1 MPPSRPARPSAR
13 IRTVPGRL
21 ITDAIAT
28 HSESGKEGTPERIRK
43 ILDDV
48 PDLEIKPARTPRA
61 PRRKQPPAVPDHQ
74 LNAQLREGPRSR
86 AKARTVTGK
95 TSLQALGSAGHLETY
110 RATASSGNLRVTELT
125 SRDGFTFG
133 GGITLEP
140 GRPWTA
146 FSSDYRILSIDGG
159 GARGMIPATILKEIE
174 ERSGRPISSIFDRIA
189 GTSTGSILTVGLTAT
204 RPNGTPRY
212 TAADIVQMY
221 QELGQVIFQRGSFQ
235 DRVLDNVDFLQRNI
249 RDNGADWLIWH
260 KNQAKDAIMEI
271 IDNVQDPLHSID
283 RLAFE
288 LFERLGDRR
297 LSEARCEAFTYMY
310 DIGSRTPQVMGSRES
325 TIPGT
330 RDFSD
335 YRMWQAATASS
346 AAVPFFAPMAVWENP
361 VDPEMLG
368 VPGLVQVPA
377 ARFGSGEQDMMVD
390 GGNAGIG
397 NPSLL
402 ALADENQESQGRS
415 KVLLSLGTGHF
426 NVPMGPEASGWGF
439 LEWIGTG
446 ELLTNLFDGASD
458 ATDMTLRSLVGD
470 ELTYHRWQPAIPQ
483 ELNFLDEGSATDMQ
497 ALADIA
503 QGWIDQNDELID
515 AFIESVPDRVRFI
528 A

>member
-1 MPPSRPARPSAR
+1 M
-13 IRTVPGRL
+13 TL
-21 ITDAIAT
+21 
-28 HSESGKEGTPERIRK
+28 
-43 ILDDV
+43 
-48 PDLEIKPARTPRA
+48 DLERA
-61 PRRKQPPAVPDHQ
+61 
-74 LNAQLREGPRSR
+74 
-86 AKARTVTGK
+86 
-95 TSLQALGSAGHLETY
+95 
-110 RATASSGNLRVTELT
+110 
-125 SRDGFTFG
+125 
-133 GGITLEP
+133 
-140 GRPWTA
+140 WTA

-189 GTSTGSILTVGLTAT
+189 GTSTGSILTVGLTAR

-221 QELGQVIFQRGSFQ
+221 HELGEVIFQRGSFQ

-249 RDNGADWLIWH
+249 RDNGADWLVWH

-271 IDNVQDPLHSID
+271 INNVQDPLHNID
-283 RLAFE
+283 RLAVE

-361 VDPEMLG
+361 VDPEVVG
-368 VPGLVQVPA
+368 VPGMVEIPV
-377 ARFGSGEQDMMVD
+377 ARQGSGEQDIMVD

-402 ALADENQESQGRS
+402 ALADENQDSQGRS

-470 ELTYHRWQPAIPQ
+470 ELTYHRWQPAIPS

-503 QGWIDQNDELID
+503 QGWIDENDELID

>member
-1 MPPSRPARPSAR
+1 MPQSRPIRRSAR
-13 IRTVPGRL
+13 IRPIPGRL
-21 ITDAIAT
+21 IPDSSASP
-28 HSESGKEGTPERIRK
+28 SELGKEGSPERIRK

-48 PDLEIKPARTPRA
+48 PDLEIKQPRAPRA

-74 LNAQLREGPRSR
+74 LSAELRGAPKRRLE
-86 AKARTVTGK
+86 ARTVTGK
-95 TSLQALGSAGHLETY
+95 TSLQALGSAGDLVTY
-110 RATASSGNLRVTELT
+110 RANGSTRNLRVTELT
-125 SRDGFTFG
+125 SRDGYTFG
-133 GGITLEP
+133 GGITLEA

-174 ERSGRPISSIFDRIA
+174 VRSERPISSIFDRIA
-189 GTSTGSILTVGLTAT
+189 GTSTGSILTVGLTAK
-204 RPNGTPRY
+204 RPNGSPRY
-212 TAADIVQMY
+212 TAADIVEMY

-249 RDNGADWLIWH
+249 RDNGADWLVWH

-271 IDNVQDPLHSID
+271 INNVQDPLHSID
-283 RLAFE
+283 RLALE
-288 LFERLGDRR
+288 LFERLGHRR

-330 RDFSD
+330 RDFSE

-346 AAVPFFAPMAVWENP
+346 AAVPFFAPMAIWENP
-361 VDPEMLG
+361 VDPELLG
-368 VPGLVQVPA
+368 VPGLVEIPM
-377 ARFGSGEQDMMVD
+377 ARLGSGDQDMMVD

-439 LEWIGTG
+439 LEWIGSG

-458 ATDMTLRSLVGD
+458 ATDMTLRSMVGND
-470 ELTYHRWQPAIPQ
+470 LSYHRWQPAIPQ

-503 QGWIDQNDELID
+503 QGWIDENDELID
-515 AFIESVPDRVRFI
+515 AFIESVPDRVRFVV
-528 A
+528 